1 MRFATNQGFNTGD
14 HFYSYL
20 KDSFDVLYE
29 EGKTHP
35 KMMSVGLH
43 CRIIG
48 KPGRIQAL
56 KKFLDYIKKHKHV
69 WICKRV
75 DIAKHWIKNYSKKII
90 FTNGLIDLAQP
101 RLGSKVIFRTDDFF
115 ASAKRI
121 IDPSPPVFKEGVFDI
136 NGKWMDGWESRR
148 KRTVGHDYLIIK
160 LGKPGSI
167 SKVNVDTSHFNG
179 NQPSMISIDACN
191 SKSNNIKNFKWKSLV
206 GKKKTKANSP
216 HIFKTSSKSV
226 FTHIK
231 LNIFPDGGV
240 ARLRLFGN
248 ISTENNNFGN
258 KTINLASLLDGASV
272 IACNNEH
279 FGKAENILAP
289 GKAKNMG
296 DGWETRRRRD
306 KGFDWLILNSID
318 GEMINKIEISTHHFK
333 GNFPSHCSLQAA
345 YIPTNKSSSSI
356 VNSSKKWKILMNKT
370 TLKANKT
377 HTFKNTLMKK
387 NKVNYI
393 KINIFPDGGI
403 SRFRIFGKAR

>member
-1 MRFATNQGFNTGD
+1 M
-14 HFYSYL
+14 
-20 KDSFDVLYE
+20 
-29 EGKTHP
+29 
-35 KMMSVGLH
+35 
-43 CRIIG
+43 
-48 KPGRIQAL
+48 
-56 KKFLDYIKKHKHV
+56 
-69 WICKRV
+69 
-75 DIAKHWIKNYSKKII
+75 SKKII

-101 RLGSKVIFRTDDFF
+101 RLGSKVIFKTDDFF
-115 ASAKRI
+115 ASANRI
-121 IDPSPPVFKEGVFDI
+121 IDPSSPVFKEGLFNK

-148 KRTVGHDYLIIK
+148 KRTPGHDYLIIK

-191 SKSNNIKNFKWKSLV
+191 SKSNNIKSFKWKNLV
-206 GKKKTKANSP
+206 SKKKTKANSH

-240 ARLRLFGN
+240 ARLRLYGS
-248 ISTENNNFGN
+248 ISKENNNFGK

-272 IACNNEH
+272 VACNNEH

-318 GEMINKIEISTHHFK
+318 GEMIDKIEISTHHFK

-345 YIPTNKSSSSI
+345 YIPTKKSSSSI
-356 VNSSKKWKILMNKT
+356 VNSSNNWKTLMIKT

-387 NKVNYI
+387 NKINFI

-403 SRFRIFGKAR
+403 SRFRIFGKAK

>member
-1 MRFATNQGFNTGD
+1 
-14 HFYSYL
+14 
-20 KDSFDVLYE
+20 
-29 EGKTHP
+29 
-35 KMMSVGLH
+35 MSE
-43 CRIIG
+43 
-48 KPGRIQAL
+48 
-56 KKFLDYIKKHKHV
+56 
-69 WICKRV
+69 
-75 DIAKHWIKNYSKKII
+75 KII

-101 RLGSKVIFRTDDFF
+101 RLGSKVIFKTDDFF
-115 ASAKRI
+115 ASANRI
-121 IDPSPPVFKEGVFDI
+121 IDPSSPVFKEGLFNK

-148 KRTVGHDYLIIK
+148 KRTPGHDYLIIK

-191 SKSNNIKNFKWKSLV
+191 SKSNNIKSFKWKNLV
-206 GKKKTKANSP
+206 SKKKTKANSH

-240 ARLRLFGN
+240 ARLRLYGS
-248 ISTENNNFGN
+248 ISKENNNFGK

-272 IACNNEH
+272 VACNNEH

-318 GEMINKIEISTHHFK
+318 GEMIDKIEISTHHFK

-345 YIPTNKSSSSI
+345 YIPTKKSSSSI
-356 VNSSKKWKILMNKT
+356 VNSSNNWKTLMNKT

-387 NKVNYI
+387 NKINFI

-403 SRFRIFGKAR
+403 SRFRIFGKAK

>member
-1 MRFATNQGFNTGD
+1 M
-14 HFYSYL
+14 
-20 KDSFDVLYE
+20 
-29 EGKTHP
+29 
-35 KMMSVGLH
+35 
-43 CRIIG
+43 
-48 KPGRIQAL
+48 
-56 KKFLDYIKKHKHV
+56 
-69 WICKRV
+69 
-75 DIAKHWIKNYSKKII
+75 SKKII

-115 ASAKRI
+115 ASADRI
-121 IDPSPPVFKEGVFDI
+121 IDPSAPVFKEGLFDK

-148 KRTVGHDYLIIK
+148 KRTPGHDYLIIK

-179 NQPSMISIDACN
+179 NQPSMISIEACN
-191 SKSNNIKNFKWKSLV
+191 SKSNNIKNFKWKSLL
-206 GKKKTKANSP
+206 GKKKTKANSH

-240 ARLRLFGN
+240 ARLRLYGN
-248 ISTENNNFGN
+248 ISKEKNDFKN
-258 KTINLASLLDGASV
+258 KTINLASLLDGASL

-318 GEMINKIEISTHHFK
+318 GEKIDKIEISTHHFK

-345 YIPTNKSSSSI
+345 YITTKKSSSSI
-356 VNSSKKWKILMNKT
+356 VSGSNKWKTLMNKT
-370 TLKANKT
+370 MLKANKT
-377 HTFKNTLMKK
+377 HTFRNVLMKNDK
-387 NKVNYI
+387 INFI

-403 SRFRIFGKAR
+403 SRFRIFGKAK